1 MAKRQIVTKIA
12 APVLEAEKIMPTC
25 WPVMRNAALVAVI
38 GVVLCGCDSVLEPF
52 VGQSKEAAA
61 RSGPQAP
68 PPAPP
73 PTTAFVSDSDL
84 LPGYVGRSIL
94 PPTLQTTDPD
104 DSGYDAP
111 AASAG
116 PHPAIVAVPL
126 SADSTA
132 LAMLSAG
139 VKREA
144 APAGT
149 HFVLLVLSPPANDA
163 AALDLANAAA
173 RKAAIAA
180 VKILGDAGIPSD
192 HVEVSMATSPDAGS
206 GELRL
211 YRR

>member
-1 MAKRQIVTKIA
+1 
-12 APVLEAEKIMPTC
+12 VLEAEKIMHTR
-25 WPVMRNAALVAVI
+25 WPILRNAALVAAVGI
-38 GVVLCGCDSVLEPF
+38 LLGGCSSALEPF
-52 VGQSKEAAA
+52 VGQSKDAAA

-73 PTTAFVSDSDL
+73 PTAAFVSDNDL
-84 LPGYVGRSIL
+84 VPGYVGHTIL
-94 PPTLQTTDPD
+94 PPTLATDDIDNGSD
-104 DSGYDAP
+104 DTP

-126 SADSTA
+126 SSDNTA
-132 LAMLSAG
+132 LAMLAAG

-163 AALDLANAAA
+163 AALDRTNAAA

-180 VKILGDAGIPSD
+180 IKILGDAGIPSD
-192 HVEVSMATSPDAGS
+192 YVEVSMATSPNAGS

>member
-1 MAKRQIVTKIA
+1 MHIY
-12 APVLEAEKIMPTC
+12 
-25 WPVMRNAALVAVI
+25 WPVMRSAALFAALGI
-38 GVVLCGCDSVLEPF
+38 VLCGCDSVLEPF

-73 PTTAFVSDSDL
+73 PTAAFVSDNDL
-84 LPGYVGRSIL
+84 VPGYVGHTIL
-94 PPTLQTTDPD
+94 PPTLPTADTDDTSD
-104 DSGYDAP
+104 DTP
-111 AASAG
+111 AASSG
-116 PHPAIVAVPL
+116 PHHAIVAVPL
-126 SADSTA
+126 SSDSTA

-163 AALDLANAAA
+163 ASLDRTNTAA
-173 RKAAIAA
+173 RKAASAA
-180 VKILGDAGIPSD
+180 VKILADSGVPAD
-192 HVEVSMATSPDAGS
+192 HVEVSLATSPNAGD

>member
-1 MAKRQIVTKIA
+1 
-12 APVLEAEKIMPTC
+12 VLEAEKIMHIR
-25 WPVMRNAALVAVI
+25 WPAIRNAALLAVI
-38 GVVLCGCDSVLEPF
+38 GVGLGACNSALEPF
-52 VGQSKEAAA
+52 VGQSKDAAD

-73 PTTAFVSDSDL
+73 PTAAFVSDSDL
-84 LPGYVGRSIL
+84 VPGYVGHTIL
-94 PPTLQTTDPD
+94 PPTLPTDDTNDTGD
-104 DSGYDAP
+104 DTP
-111 AASAG
+111 AASTG

-126 SADSTA
+126 SSDSTA

-163 AALDLANAAA
+163 AALDRTTDAA
-173 RKAAIAA
+173 RHAATAA
-180 VKILGDAGIPSD
+180 LKILSDSGVPAD
-192 HVEVSMATSPDAGS
+192 HVDVSMATSPNAGG